1 MLKFLQGEIVCCL
14 SQGEEY
20 VTSERFQ
27 EGA

>member
-14 SQGEEY
+14 SQEEEY